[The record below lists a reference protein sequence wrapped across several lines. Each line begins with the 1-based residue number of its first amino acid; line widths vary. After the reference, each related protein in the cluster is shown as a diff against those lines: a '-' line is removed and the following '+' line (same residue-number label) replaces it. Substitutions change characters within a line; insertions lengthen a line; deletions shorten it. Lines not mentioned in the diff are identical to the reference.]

1 MSMHSR
7 SLHNLGLL
15 ALLLWCAQGASA
27 AAPPA
32 APAPAS
38 PSAPADNHKL
48 ATATFAGGCF
58 WCMQPPY
65 DKLPGVVSTTVGY
78 TGGHLDKPSYEQ
90 VSSGGTGHRESIE
103 VVYDPAKV
111 GYDKLLAVF
120 WHNIDPTD
128 DAGQFCDHGEQYRS
142 AIFFHDEAQ
151 RHMAEESKRAIAASG
166 RIKAPIVT
174 DILPAA
180 QFYPAEGY
188 HQKYYVKS
196 AIRYSFYRFNCGR
209 DRRLSQIW
217 GDLADSGH

>member
-1 MSMHSR
+1 MSMHPR
-7 SLHNLGLL
+7 SLRNLGLL

-27 AAPPA
+27 AAAPP
-32 APAPAS
+32 APAPA
-38 PSAPADNHKL
+38 PADTHKL

-58 WCMQPPY
+58 WCMQSPY

-78 TGGHLDKPSYEQ
+78 TGGHLANPSYEQ
-90 VSSGGTGHRESIE
+90 VSSGGTGHRESID

-111 GYDKLLAVF
+111 GYDKLLTVF

-128 DAGQFCDHGEQYRS
+128 NAGQFCDHGEQYRS
-142 AIFFHDEAQ
+142 AIFVHDDAQ
-151 RHMAEESKRAIAASG
+151 RRLAEESKRAIEASG

-180 QFYPAEGY
+180 RFYPAEGY

-196 AIRYSFYRFNCGR
+196 AISYKFYRFNCGR